1 MILRK
6 HIFILLLLLASCF
19 GANAQRFFNLA
30 SSQVEVDSVLP
41 EFTYAIPLY
50 DNYDD
55 SLYTVSILYPE
66 FIDMTRTDIANYE
79 RLSNE
84 PLPEMPVVKQQIAVS
99 RKKAMLETYFCPLV
113 KRDGKYQILVSFM
126 LKVEAKAKA
135 KASATKGNET
145 LAKGYGAMANI
156 NDALTTDNNAL
167 AKNSSAAERYAA
179 NSILATG
186 KWAKIRVP
194 SSGVYQIT
202 ESLIRKAGFSSLS
215 KIKVYGYG
223 GNLQAERL
231 DGNTLKELDDL
242 KEVATYDRGKSRL
255 FYARGPVSWSS
266 PTATRRTRN
275 PYSDY
280 GYYFI
285 TETTNSEEEPL
296 KADSAAFISAF
307 YPSNNDYHSIYE
319 VDGYAWYHGGRNLY
333 DSKAIRN
340 GSSQKVVLS
349 KPANATSAQL
359 SVNVSAG
366 SSSSVEVL
374 HNGASLGTITISVPA
389 KYYAGNEAMKTY
401 TISSQ
406 QAKDTIT
413 IRNNGSPPVRIDFV
427 SAAWDK
433 PSPAPSLDGSFPDAE
448 YVYNITNQNH
458 HADSAADM
466 VIIIPTSQKLLKQA
480 NRLADFHRQHDG
492 MRVNVVP
499 ADELFNEFSSGTPDA
514 NAYRRYMKMLYDRAE
529 TEADMPSH
537 LLLFGDC
544 VWDNRMLTQDCHNMS
559 PDDYLLVF
567 ESENSFSETT
577 CYADD
582 GFYCLLDDGEGA
594 NLLTSDRPD
603 IAVGRFP
610 VTTEAEAKIMV
621 DKTIGYVE
629 NKNAGSWQNT
639 IVFMGDDGDANIHMH
654 DVNEV
659 ADATISAH
667 PEYLVRK
674 IMWDAYPQETSAS
687 GHGYPAVTN
696 LIKRLQ
702 SSGALIFD
710 YGGHG
715 RPDQVSYENVLRLTD
730 FKAFSN
736 KNLPLWVTATCDIM
750 PYDGVEPTIGEAAVL
765 NENGGA
771 MAFFGTA
778 RTVFVA
784 QNKAINR
791 AFMKYVLTYDS
802 NGKPITIGEAQRLT
816 KSYLITSSEDRSAN
830 KLQYQLLGDPAVALH
845 LPTQKVVVDSI
856 NGISVN
862 DTQKKA
868 TLQAGSIA
876 TISGHI
882 EGNNDFT
889 GLVSATVR
897 DSRELITCNMNAS
910 AAADSAFTFYD
921 YTKYLFNGSDS
932 IKNGKFHLSF
942 AVPMDINYSDK
953 AGIMN
958 FHAVSDD
965 KQMLAHG
972 YCTNFIVGGTATVDN
987 DSIGPSIFC
996 YLNSPS
1002 FVNGGNVNSTPYFVA
1017 QITDANGINSTGNGI
1032 GHDLQLIIDGD
1043 MAKTYTLND
1052 NFVYDFGTYTSGTT
1066 YYQIPELSA
1075 GKHTLKFR
1083 AWDILNNSS
1092 TVSLDFNVVRGLTP
1106 KLFNVGVTKNPAST
1120 STTFII
1126 NHDRVGTTMDVDID
1140 VFDASGR
1147 LLWTRH
1153 ESGVSTNGAYTSTW
1167 NLCTDSGQQLQTG
1180 VYLYRVRVACEGS
1193 SQASKANKL
1202 VVISNK

>member
-66 FIDMTRTDIANYE
+66 FIEMTRTDIANYE

-135 KASATKGNET
+135 SATKGNET

-156 NDALTTDNNAL
+156 NDALTTGNNAL

-242 KEVATYDRGKSRL
+242 KEVATYDRGNSRL

-406 QAKDTIT
+406 QDKDTIT

-433 PSPAPSLDGSFPDAE
+433 PSSAPSLDGSFPDAE

-639 IVFMGDDGDANIHMH
+639 IVFMGDDGDANVHMH

-715 RPDQVSYENVLRLTD
+715 RPDQVSHENVLRLTD

-778 RTVFVA
+778 RTVFVPE
-784 QNKAINR
+784 NKAINR

-802 NGKPITIGEAQRLT
+802 NGKPVTIGEAQRLT

-910 AAADSAFTFYD
+910 ADADSAFTFYD

-958 FHAVSDD
+958 FHAVSSDR
-965 KQMLAHG
+965 QMLAHG

-1153 ESGVSTNGAYTSTW
+1153 ESGVSTDGAYTSTW

>member
-66 FIDMTRTDIANYE
+66 FIDMTRNDIANYE

-135 KASATKGNET
+135 SATKGNET
-145 LAKGYGAMANI
+145 FAKGNGAMANI
-156 NDALTTDNNAL
+156 NDAFGNNAL

-194 SSGVYQIT
+194 SSGIYQIT

-215 KIKVYGYG
+215 KIKIYGYG

-333 DSKAIRN
+333 DSKVISS

-349 KPANATSAQL
+349 KPADATSAQL

-413 IRNNGSPPVRIDFV
+413 IRNNGGLPVRLDFV

-433 PSPAPSLDGSFPDAE
+433 PSPAPSLEGSFPDAE

-544 VWDNRMLTQDCHNMS
+544 VWDNRMLTQDCRNMS

-594 NLLTSDRPD
+594 NLLSSDRPD

-639 IVFMGDDGDANIHMH
+639 IVFMGDDGDDNVHMH

-715 RPDQVSYENVLRLTD
+715 RPDQVSHENVLRLTD

-750 PYDGVEPTIGEAAVL
+750 PYDGVEPTIGETAVL

-778 RTVFVA
+778 RTVFVP
-784 QNKAINR
+784 QNNAINR

-876 TISGHI
+876 TICGHI

-889 GLVSATVR
+889 GLVSATIR

-910 AAADSAFTFYD
+910 AAADSAFAFYD

-932 IKNGKFHLSF
+932 IKNGKFNISF

-958 FHAVSDD
+958 FHAVSSD

-987 DSIGPSIFC
+987 DSIGPSIYC

-1066 YYQIPELSA
+1066 YYQLPELSA

-1153 ESGVSTNGAYTSTW
+1153 ESGVSTGGAYTSTW

>member
-135 KASATKGNET
+135 STTKGNET
-145 LAKGYGAMANI
+145 FAKGNGAMANI
-156 NDALTTDNNAL
+156 NDAFGNNAL

-266 PTATRRTRN
+266 PTANRRTRN

-366 SSSSVEVL
+366 SSSSVEIL

-406 QAKDTIT
+406 QDKDTIT
-413 IRNNGSPPVRIDFV
+413 IKNNGSPPVRLDFV

-639 IVFMGDDGDANIHMH
+639 IVFMGDDGDANVHMH

-715 RPDQVSYENVLRLTD
+715 RPDQVSHENVLRLTD

-778 RTVFVA
+778 RTVFVPE
-784 QNKAINR
+784 NKAINR

-802 NGKPITIGEAQRLT
+802 NGKPVTIGEAQRLT

-876 TISGHI
+876 TVSGHI

-910 AAADSAFTFYD
+910 ADADSAFTFYD

-958 FHAVSDD
+958 FHAVSSD

-972 YCTNFIVGGTATVDN
+972 YCTNFIVGGTAAVDN

-1153 ESGVSTNGAYTSTW
+1153 ESGVSTDGAYTSTW

>member
-19 GANAQRFFNLA
+19 GANAQRFLNLA

-66 FIDMTRTDIANYE
+66 FIDMTRNDIANYE

-135 KASATKGNET
+135 STTKGNET
-145 LAKGYGAMANI
+145 FAKGNGAMANI
-156 NDALTTDNNAL
+156 NDAFGNNAL

-194 SSGVYQIT
+194 SSGIYQIT

-242 KEVATYDRGKSRL
+242 KEVTTYDRGKSRL

-333 DSKAIRN
+333 DSKVISS

-349 KPANATSAQL
+349 KPADATSAQL

-413 IRNNGSPPVRIDFV
+413 IRNNGGLPVRLDFV

-433 PSPAPSLDGSFPDAE
+433 PSPAPSLEGSFPDAE

-544 VWDNRMLTQDCHNMS
+544 VWDNRMLTQDCRNMS

-594 NLLTSDRPD
+594 NLLSSDRPD

-639 IVFMGDDGDANIHMH
+639 IVFMGDDGDDNVHMH

-715 RPDQVSYENVLRLTD
+715 RPDQVSHENVLRLTD

-750 PYDGVEPTIGEAAVL
+750 PYDGVEPTIGETAVL

-778 RTVFVA
+778 RTVFVP

-862 DTQKKA
+862 DTQNKA

-876 TISGHI
+876 TICGHI

-889 GLVSATVR
+889 GLVSATIR

-910 AAADSAFTFYD
+910 AAADSAFAFYD

-932 IKNGKFHLSF
+932 IKNGKFNISF

-958 FHAVSDD
+958 FHAVSSD

-987 DSIGPSIFC
+987 DSIGPSIYC

-1066 YYQIPELSA
+1066 YYQLPELSA
-1075 GKHTLKFR
+1075 GKHKLKFR

-1153 ESGVSTNGAYTSTW
+1153 ESGVSTGGAYTSTW

>member
-66 FIDMTRTDIANYE
+66 FIDMTRNDIANYE

-135 KASATKGNET
+135 SATKGNET
-145 LAKGYGAMANI
+145 FAKGNGAMANI
-156 NDALTTDNNAL
+156 NDAFGNNAL

-215 KIKVYGYG
+215 KIKIYGYG

-333 DSKAIRN
+333 DSKVISS

-349 KPANATSAQL
+349 KPADATSAQL

-413 IRNNGSPPVRIDFV
+413 IRNNGGLPVRLDFV

-433 PSPAPSLDGSFPDAE
+433 PSPAPSLEGSFPDAE

-537 LLLFGDC
+537 LVLFGDC
-544 VWDNRMLTQDCHNMS
+544 VWDNRMLTQDCRNMS

-594 NLLTSDRPD
+594 NLLSSDRPD

-639 IVFMGDDGDANIHMH
+639 IVFMGDDGDDNVHMH

-715 RPDQVSYENVLRLTD
+715 RPDQVSHENVLRLTD

-750 PYDGVEPTIGEAAVL
+750 PYDGVEPTIGETAVL

-778 RTVFVA
+778 RTVFVP

-862 DTQKKA
+862 DTQNKA

-876 TISGHI
+876 TICGHI

-889 GLVSATVR
+889 GLVSATIR

-910 AAADSAFTFYD
+910 AAADSAFAFYD

-932 IKNGKFHLSF
+932 IKNGKFNISF
-942 AVPMDINYSDK
+942 AVPLDINYSDK

-958 FHAVSDD
+958 FHAVSSD

-972 YCTNFIVGGTATVDN
+972 YCTNFIVGGTAAVDN
-987 DSIGPSIFC
+987 DSIGPSIYC

-1066 YYQIPELSA
+1066 YYQLPELSV

-1147 LLWTRH
+1147 LLWTHH
-1153 ESGVSTNGAYTSTW
+1153 ESGVSTGGAYTSTW

>member
-135 KASATKGNET
+135 SATKGNET

-156 NDALTTDNNAL
+156 NDALTTGNNAL

-296 KADSAAFISAF
+296 KADSATFVSAF

-349 KPANATSAQL
+349 KPADATSAQL

-406 QAKDTIT
+406 QDKDTIT
-413 IRNNGSPPVRIDFV
+413 IKNNGSPPVRLDFV

-544 VWDNRMLTQDCHNMS
+544 VWDNRMLTQDCRNMS

-639 IVFMGDDGDANIHMH
+639 IVFMGDDGDANVHMH

-802 NGKPITIGEAQRLT
+802 NGKPVTIGEAQRLT

-889 GLVSATVR
+889 GLVSATIR

-958 FHAVSDD
+958 FHAVSSD

-972 YCTNFIVGGTATVDN
+972 YCTNFIVGGTAAVDN

-1153 ESGVSTNGAYTSTW
+1153 ESGVSTEGAYTSTW

>member
-135 KASATKGNET
+135 SATKGNET
-145 LAKGYGAMANI
+145 LAKVYGAMANI
-156 NDALTTDNNAL
+156 NDALTTDNNSL
-167 AKNSSAAERYAA
+167 AKNSSASERYAA

-296 KADSAAFISAF
+296 KADSAAFISTF

-333 DSKAIRN
+333 DSKAISS

-349 KPANATSAQL
+349 KPDNATSAQL

-374 HNGASLGTITISVPA
+374 HNGVSLGTITISVPA
-389 KYYAGNEAMKTY
+389 KYYSGNEAMKTY

-413 IRNNGSPPVRIDFV
+413 IRNNGSSPVRLDFV
-427 SAAWDK
+427 SAVWDK

-715 RPDQVSYENVLRLTD
+715 RPDQVSHENVLRLTD

-778 RTVFVA
+778 RTVFVPE
-784 QNKAINR
+784 NKAINR

-932 IKNGKFHLSF
+932 IKNGKFNLSF

-958 FHAVSDD
+958 FHAVSSD

-1167 NLCTDSGQQLQTG
+1167 DLCTDNGQQLQTG

>member
-135 KASATKGNET
+135 SATKGNET
-145 LAKGYGAMANI
+145 FAKGYGAMANI
-156 NDALTTDNNAL
+156 NDALTTGNNAL

-285 TETTNSEEEPL
+285 TETTNSEDEPL
-296 KADSAAFISAF
+296 KADSAAFVSAF

-349 KPANATSAQL
+349 KPADATSAQL

-366 SSSSVEVL
+366 SWSSVEVL

-389 KYYAGNEAMKTY
+389 KYYSGNEAMKTY

-413 IRNNGSPPVRIDFV
+413 IKNNGSPPVRLDFV

-433 PSPAPSLDGSFPDAE
+433 PSPAPSLEGSFPDAE

-715 RPDQVSYENVLRLTD
+715 RPDQVSHENVLRLTD

-778 RTVFVA
+778 RTVFVPE
-784 QNKAINR
+784 NKAINR

-816 KSYLITSSEDRSAN
+816 KSYLITSSEDRSTN

-856 NGISVN
+856 NGISAN

-910 AAADSAFTFYD
+910 ADADSAFTFYD

-958 FHAVSDD
+958 FHAVSSD

-1126 NHDRVGTTMDVDID
+1126 NHDRVGTTMDIDID

-1153 ESGVSTNGAYTSTW
+1153 ESGVSTDGAYTSTW

>member
-66 FIDMTRTDIANYE
+66 FIDMTRNDIANYE

-135 KASATKGNET
+135 SATKGNET
-145 LAKGYGAMANI
+145 FAKGNGAMANI
-156 NDALTTDNNAL
+156 NDAFGNNAL

-242 KEVATYDRGKSRL
+242 KEVTTYDRGKSRL

-333 DSKAIRN
+333 DSKVISS

-349 KPANATSAQL
+349 KPADATSAQL

-413 IRNNGSPPVRIDFV
+413 IRNNGGLPVRLDFV

-433 PSPAPSLDGSFPDAE
+433 PSPAPSLEGSFPDAE

-537 LLLFGDC
+537 LVLFGDC
-544 VWDNRMLTQDCHNMS
+544 VWDNRMLTQDCRNMS

-594 NLLTSDRPD
+594 NLLSSDRPD

-639 IVFMGDDGDANIHMH
+639 IVFMGDDGDDNVHMH

-715 RPDQVSYENVLRLTD
+715 RPDQVSHENVLRLTD

-750 PYDGVEPTIGEAAVL
+750 PYDGVEPTIGETAVL

-778 RTVFVA
+778 RTVFVP

-862 DTQKKA
+862 DTQNKA

-876 TISGHI
+876 TICGHI

-889 GLVSATVR
+889 GLVSATIR

-910 AAADSAFTFYD
+910 AAADSAFAFYD

-932 IKNGKFHLSF
+932 IKNGKFNISF
-942 AVPMDINYSDK
+942 AVPLDINYSDK

-958 FHAVSDD
+958 FHAVSSD

-972 YCTNFIVGGTATVDN
+972 YCTNFIVGGTAAVDN
-987 DSIGPSIFC
+987 DSIGPSIYC

-1066 YYQIPELSA
+1066 YYQLPELSA

-1153 ESGVSTNGAYTSTW
+1153 ESGVSTGGAYTSTW

>member
-50 DNYDD
+50 NNYDD

-135 KASATKGNET
+135 STTKGNET

-156 NDALTTDNNAL
+156 NDALTTGNNAL

-366 SSSSVEVL
+366 SWSSVEVL

-401 TISSQ
+401 TITSQ

-413 IRNNGSPPVRIDFV
+413 IKNNGSPPVRIDFV

-594 NLLTSDRPD
+594 NLLSSDRPD

-639 IVFMGDDGDANIHMH
+639 IVFMGDDGDDNVHMH

-715 RPDQVSYENVLRLTD
+715 RPDQVSHENVLRLTD

-750 PYDGVEPTIGEAAVL
+750 PYDGVEPTIGETAVL

-778 RTVFVA
+778 RTVFVPY
-784 QNKAINR
+784 NKAINR

>member
-135 KASATKGNET
+135 SATKGNET

-156 NDALTTDNNAL
+156 NDALTTDNNSL

-333 DSKAIRN
+333 DSKAISN

-401 TISSQ
+401 TITSQ

-413 IRNNGSPPVRIDFV
+413 IKNNGSPPVRIDFV

-529 TEADMPSH
+529 TEADMPRH

>member
-55 SLYTVSILYPE
+55 SLYNVSILYPE
-66 FIDMTRTDIANYE
+66 FIDMTRNDIANYE

-135 KASATKGNET
+135 SATKGNET

-156 NDALTTDNNAL
+156 NDALATGNNAL

-266 PTATRRTRN
+266 STATRRTRN

-285 TETTNSEEEPL
+285 TETTNSEEGPL

-333 DSKAIRN
+333 DSKAISS

-349 KPANATSAQL
+349 KPADATSAQL

-389 KYYAGNEAMKTY
+389 KYYSGNEAMKTY

-413 IRNNGSPPVRIDFV
+413 IRNNGSSPVRLDFV

-433 PSPAPSLDGSFPDAE
+433 PSPAPSLEGSFPDAE

-544 VWDNRMLTQDCHNMS
+544 VWDNRMLTQDCRNMS

-715 RPDQVSYENVLRLTD
+715 RPDQVSHENVLRLTD

-750 PYDGVEPTIGEAAVL
+750 PYDGVEPTIGETAVL

-778 RTVFVA
+778 RTVFVPE
-784 QNKAINR
+784 NKAINR

-932 IKNGKFHLSF
+932 IKNGKFNLSF

-958 FHAVSDD
+958 FHAVSSD

-1153 ESGVSTNGAYTSTW
+1153 ESGVSTDGAYTSTW

>member
-135 KASATKGNET
+135 SATKGNET
-145 LAKGYGAMANI
+145 LAKVYGAMANI
-156 NDALTTDNNAL
+156 NDALTTDNNSL
-167 AKNSSAAERYAA
+167 AKNSSASERYAA

-333 DSKAIRN
+333 DSKAISS

-349 KPANATSAQL
+349 KPADATSAQL

-413 IRNNGSPPVRIDFV
+413 IKNNGSSPVRIDFV

-433 PSPAPSLDGSFPDAE
+433 PSSAPSLDGSFPDAE

-480 NRLADFHRQHDG
+480 NRLAYFHRQHDG

-567 ESENSFSETT
+567 ESENSYSETT

-710 YGGHG
+710 YGGHS
-715 RPDQVSYENVLRLTD
+715 RPDQVSHENVLRLTD

-778 RTVFVA
+778 RTVFVPE
-784 QNKAINR
+784 NKAINR

-932 IKNGKFHLSF
+932 IKNGKFNLSF

-953 AGIMN
+953 TGIMN
-958 FHAVSDD
+958 FHAVSSD

-1126 NHDRVGTTMDVDID
+1126 NHDRMGTTMDVDID

-1153 ESGVSTNGAYTSTW
+1153 ESGVSTDGAYTSTW

>member
-84 PLPEMPVVKQQIAVS
+84 PLPEMPVVKQQITVS

-135 KASATKGNET
+135 STTKGNET

-156 NDALTTDNNAL
+156 NDALTTGNNAL

-296 KADSAAFISAF
+296 KADSATFVSAF

-333 DSKAIRN
+333 DSKAISN

-366 SSSSVEVL
+366 SWSSVEVL

-389 KYYAGNEAMKTY
+389 KYYSGNEAMKTY

-406 QAKDTIT
+406 QDKDTIT
-413 IRNNGSPPVRIDFV
+413 IKNNGSPPVRLDFV

-639 IVFMGDDGDANIHMH
+639 IVFMGDDGDANVHMH

-687 GHGYPAVTN
+687 GHGYPVVTN

-715 RPDQVSYENVLRLTD
+715 RPDQVSHENVLRLTD

-778 RTVFVA
+778 RTVFVPE
-784 QNKAINR
+784 NKAINR

-910 AAADSAFTFYD
+910 ADADSAFTFYD

-958 FHAVSDD
+958 FHAVSSD

-972 YCTNFIVGGTATVDN
+972 YCTNFIVGGTAAVDN

-1153 ESGVSTNGAYTSTW
+1153 ESGVSTDGAYTSTW

>member
-66 FIDMTRTDIANYE
+66 FIDMTRNDIANYE

-135 KASATKGNET
+135 SATKGNET
-145 LAKGYGAMANI
+145 FAKGNGAMANI
-156 NDALTTDNNAL
+156 NDAFGNNAL

-194 SSGVYQIT
+194 SSGIYQIT

-215 KIKVYGYG
+215 KIKIYGYG

-333 DSKAIRN
+333 DSKVISS

-349 KPANATSAQL
+349 KPADATSAQL

-413 IRNNGSPPVRIDFV
+413 IRNNGGLPVRLDFV

-433 PSPAPSLDGSFPDAE
+433 PSPAPSLEGSFPDAE

-537 LLLFGDC
+537 LVLFGDC
-544 VWDNRMLTQDCHNMS
+544 VWDNRMLTQDCRNMS

-594 NLLTSDRPD
+594 NLLSSDRPD

-639 IVFMGDDGDANIHMH
+639 IVFMGDDGDDNVHMH

-715 RPDQVSYENVLRLTD
+715 RPDQVSHENVLRLTD

-750 PYDGVEPTIGEAAVL
+750 PYDGVEPTIGETAVL

-778 RTVFVA
+778 RTVFVP

-862 DTQKKA
+862 DTQNKA

-876 TISGHI
+876 TICGHI

-889 GLVSATVR
+889 GLVSATIR

-910 AAADSAFTFYD
+910 AAADSAFAFYD

-932 IKNGKFHLSF
+932 IKNGKFNISF
-942 AVPMDINYSDK
+942 AVPLDINYSDK

-958 FHAVSDD
+958 FHAVSSD

-987 DSIGPSIFC
+987 DSIGPSIYC

-1066 YYQIPELSA
+1066 YYQLPELSV

-1147 LLWTRH
+1147 LLWTHH
-1153 ESGVSTNGAYTSTW
+1153 ESGVSTGGAYTSTW

>member
-99 RKKAMLETYFCPLV
+99 RKKAMFETYFCPLV

-135 KASATKGNET
+135 STTKGNET
-145 LAKGYGAMANI
+145 LAKGNGAMANI
-156 NDALTTDNNAL
+156 NDALTTGNNAL

-223 GNLQAERL
+223 GNLQTERL

-296 KADSAAFISAF
+296 KADSAAFVSAF
-307 YPSNNDYHSIYE
+307 YPSNDDYHSIYE

-349 KPANATSAQL
+349 KPANATSAQI

-366 SSSSVEVL
+366 SWSSVEVL

-413 IRNNGSPPVRIDFV
+413 IKNNGSPPVRIDFV

-544 VWDNRMLTQDCHNMS
+544 VWDNRMLTQDCRNMS

-594 NLLTSDRPD
+594 NLLSSDRPD

-639 IVFMGDDGDANIHMH
+639 IVFMGDDGDDNVHMH

-715 RPDQVSYENVLRLTD
+715 RPDQVSHENVLRLTD

-778 RTVFVA
+778 RTVFVPE
-784 QNKAINR
+784 NKAINR

-958 FHAVSDD
+958 FHAVSSD

-1167 NLCTDSGQQLQTG
+1167 NLCTDNGQQLQTG

>member
-66 FIDMTRTDIANYE
+66 LIDMTRTDIANYE

-135 KASATKGNET
+135 SATKGNET

-156 NDALTTDNNAL
+156 NDAFGNNAL

-215 KIKVYGYG
+215 KIKIYGYG

-231 DGNTLKELDDL
+231 DGKTLKELDDL

-285 TETTNSEEEPL
+285 TETTNSEDEPL
-296 KADSAAFISAF
+296 KADSAAFVSAF

-349 KPANATSAQL
+349 KPADATSAQL

-433 PSPAPSLDGSFPDAE
+433 PSSAPSLDGSFPDAE

-544 VWDNRMLTQDCHNMS
+544 VWDNRMLTQDCRNMS

-715 RPDQVSYENVLRLTD
+715 RPDQMSHENVLRLTD

-778 RTVFVA
+778 RTVFVPY
-784 QNKAINR
+784 NKAINR

-816 KSYLITSSEDRSAN
+816 KTYLITSSEDRSAN

-932 IKNGKFHLSF
+932 IKNGKFNLSF

-958 FHAVSDD
+958 FHAVSSD

-972 YCTNFIVGGTATVDN
+972 YCTNFIVGETAAVDN

-1153 ESGVSTNGAYTSTW
+1153 ESGISTDGAYTSTW

>member
-135 KASATKGNET
+135 SATKGNET

-156 NDALTTDNNAL
+156 NDAFGNNAL
-167 AKNSSAAERYAA
+167 AKNSSASERYAA

-333 DSKAIRN
+333 DSKAISSGN
-340 GSSQKVVLS
+340 SQKVVLS

-413 IRNNGSPPVRIDFV
+413 IKNNGSSPVRIDFV

-544 VWDNRMLTQDCHNMS
+544 VWDNRMLTQDCRNMS

-736 KNLPLWVTATCDIM
+736 KNLPLWVTAACDIM
-750 PYDGVEPTIGEAAVL
+750 PYDGVEPTIGEATVL

-778 RTVFVA
+778 RTVFVP
-784 QNKAINR
+784 QNKAINC

-802 NGKPITIGEAQRLT
+802 NGKPVTIGEAQRLT

-932 IKNGKFHLSF
+932 IKNGKFNLSF

-958 FHAVSDD
+958 FHAVSSD

-1153 ESGVSTNGAYTSTW
+1153 ESGVSTDGAYTSTW
-1167 NLCTDSGQQLQTG
+1167 NLCTDNGQQLQTG

>member
-50 DNYDD
+50 NNYDD

-66 FIDMTRTDIANYE
+66 FIDMTRNDIANYE

-99 RKKAMLETYFCPLV
+99 RKKAMLETYFSPLV

-135 KASATKGNET
+135 STTKGNET
-145 LAKGYGAMANI
+145 FAKGNGAMANI
-156 NDALTTDNNAL
+156 NDAFGNNAL

-202 ESLIRKAGFSSLS
+202 ESLIKKAGFSSLS

-333 DSKAIRN
+333 DSKAISS

-374 HNGASLGTITISVPA
+374 HNGVSLGTITISVPA
-389 KYYAGNEAMKTY
+389 KYYSGNEAMKTY

-413 IRNNGSPPVRIDFV
+413 IRNNGSSPVRLDFV

-544 VWDNRMLTQDCHNMS
+544 VWDNRMLTQDCRNMS

-621 DKTIGYVE
+621 DKTIGYIE

-715 RPDQVSYENVLRLTD
+715 RPDQVSHENVLRLTD

-750 PYDGVEPTIGEAAVL
+750 PYDGVEPTIGEAAML

-778 RTVFVA
+778 RTVFVPE
-784 QNKAINR
+784 NKAINR

-932 IKNGKFHLSF
+932 IKNGKFNLSF

-958 FHAVSDD
+958 FHAVSSD

>member
-135 KASATKGNET
+135 STTKDNKT
-145 LAKGYGAMANI
+145 FAKGYGAMANI
-156 NDALTTDNNAL
+156 NDALATGNNAL

-285 TETTNSEEEPL
+285 TETTNSEDEPL

-389 KYYAGNEAMKTY
+389 KYYSGNEAMKTY

-413 IRNNGSPPVRIDFV
+413 IRNNGSPPVHLDFV

-778 RTVFVA
+778 RTVFVP

-802 NGKPITIGEAQRLT
+802 NGKPVTIGEAQRLT

-958 FHAVSDD
+958 FHAVSSD

-1153 ESGVSTNGAYTSTW
+1153 ESGVSTDGAYTSTW

>member
-6 HIFILLLLLASCF
+6 QIFILLLLLASCF
-19 GANAQRFFNLA
+19 GANAQRFFNLV

-55 SLYTVSILYPE
+55 SLYNVSILYPE
-66 FIDMTRTDIANYE
+66 FIDMTRNDIANYE

-135 KASATKGNET
+135 SATKGNET
-145 LAKGYGAMANI
+145 FAKGYGAMANI
-156 NDALTTDNNAL
+156 NDAFGNNAL

-194 SSGVYQIT
+194 SSGIYQIT

-333 DSKAIRN
+333 DSKAISS

-413 IRNNGSPPVRIDFV
+413 IRNNGSSPVRLDFV

-544 VWDNRMLTQDCHNMS
+544 VWDNRMLTQDCRNMS

-594 NLLTSDRPD
+594 NLLSSDRPD

-639 IVFMGDDGDANIHMH
+639 IVFMGDDGDDNVHMH

-715 RPDQVSYENVLRLTD
+715 RPDQVSHENVLRLTD

-750 PYDGVEPTIGEAAVL
+750 PYDGVEPTIGETAVL

-778 RTVFVA
+778 RTVFVP

-862 DTQKKA
+862 DTQNKA

-876 TISGHI
+876 TICGHI

-889 GLVSATVR
+889 GLISATIR

-932 IKNGKFHLSF
+932 IKNGKFQLSF

-958 FHAVSDD
+958 FHAVSSD
-965 KQMLAHG
+965 KLMLAHG

-987 DSIGPSIFC
+987 DSIGPSIYC

-1066 YYQIPELSA
+1066 YYQLPELSA

-1153 ESGVSTNGAYTSTW
+1153 ESGVSTSGAYTSAW

>member
-66 FIDMTRTDIANYE
+66 FIDMTRNDIANYE

-135 KASATKGNET
+135 SATKGNET
-145 LAKGYGAMANI
+145 FAKGNGAMANI
-156 NDALTTDNNAL
+156 NDAFGNNAL

-242 KEVATYDRGKSRL
+242 KEVTTYDRGKSRL

-333 DSKAIRN
+333 DSKVISS

-349 KPANATSAQL
+349 KPADATSAQL

-413 IRNNGSPPVRIDFV
+413 IRNNGGLPVRLDFV

-433 PSPAPSLDGSFPDAE
+433 PSPAPSLEGSFPDAE

-544 VWDNRMLTQDCHNMS
+544 VWDNRMLTQDCRNMS

-594 NLLTSDRPD
+594 NLLSSDRPD

-639 IVFMGDDGDANIHMH
+639 IVFMGDDGDDNVHMH

-715 RPDQVSYENVLRLTD
+715 RPDQVSHENVLRLTD

-750 PYDGVEPTIGEAAVL
+750 PYDGVEPTIGETAVL

-778 RTVFVA
+778 RTVFVP

-862 DTQKKA
+862 DTQNKA

-876 TISGHI
+876 TICGHI

-889 GLVSATVR
+889 GLVSATIR

-910 AAADSAFTFYD
+910 AAADSAFAFYD

-932 IKNGKFHLSF
+932 IKNGKFNISF
-942 AVPMDINYSDK
+942 AVPLDINYSDK

-958 FHAVSDD
+958 FHAVSSD

-972 YCTNFIVGGTATVDN
+972 YCTNFIVGGTAAVDN
-987 DSIGPSIFC
+987 DSIGPSIYC

-1066 YYQIPELSA
+1066 YYQLPELSA

-1147 LLWTRH
+1147 LLWTHH
-1153 ESGVSTNGAYTSTW
+1153 ESGVSTGGAYTSTW

>member
-135 KASATKGNET
+135 SATKGNET
-145 LAKGYGAMANI
+145 LAKGDGAMANI
-156 NDALTTDNNAL
+156 NDAFGNNAL

-285 TETTNSEEEPL
+285 TETTDSEEEPL

-366 SSSSVEVL
+366 SWSSVEVL

-401 TISSQ
+401 TITSQ

-413 IRNNGSPPVRIDFV
+413 IRNNSSPPVRLDFV

-559 PDDYLLVF
+559 PDDYLLIF

-639 IVFMGDDGDANIHMH
+639 IVFMGDDGDANVHMH

-715 RPDQVSYENVLRLTD
+715 RPDQVSHENVLRLTD

-778 RTVFVA
+778 RTVFVPE
-784 QNKAINR
+784 NKAINR

-910 AAADSAFTFYD
+910 ADADSAFTFYD

-958 FHAVSDD
+958 FHAVSSD

>member
-135 KASATKGNET
+135 SETKGNET
-145 LAKGYGAMANI
+145 FAKGYGAMANI
-156 NDALTTDNNAL
+156 NDAFGNNAL
-167 AKNSSAAERYAA
+167 AKNSSDAERYAA

-285 TETTNSEEEPL
+285 TETTNSEDEPL
-296 KADSAAFISAF
+296 KADSAAFVSAF

-366 SSSSVEVL
+366 SSSSVEIL

-406 QAKDTIT
+406 QDKDTIT
-413 IRNNGSPPVRIDFV
+413 IKNNGSPPVRLDFV

-621 DKTIGYVE
+621 DKTVGYVE

-715 RPDQVSYENVLRLTD
+715 RPDQVSHENVLRLTD

-778 RTVFVA
+778 RTVFVPE
-784 QNKAINR
+784 NKAINR

-958 FHAVSDD
+958 FHAVSSD

-1167 NLCTDSGQQLQTG
+1167 NLCTDNGQQLQTG
-1180 VYLYRVRVACEGS
+1180 VYLYRVRVECEGS

>member
-55 SLYTVSILYPE
+55 SLYTVNILYPE

-135 KASATKGNET
+135 STTEGNET

-156 NDALTTDNNAL
+156 NDALTTGNNAL

-333 DSKAIRN
+333 DSKAISS

-389 KYYAGNEAMKTY
+389 KYYSANEAMKTY

-413 IRNNGSPPVRIDFV
+413 IRNNGSSPVRLDFV

-544 VWDNRMLTQDCHNMS
+544 VWDNRMLTQDCRNMS

-582 GFYCLLDDGEGA
+582 GFYCLLDEGEGA

-629 NKNAGSWQNT
+629 NKNVGSWQNT

-715 RPDQVSYENVLRLTD
+715 RPDQVSHENVLRLTD

-778 RTVFVA
+778 RMVFVPE
-784 QNKAINR
+784 NKAINR

-932 IKNGKFHLSF
+932 IKNGKFNLSF

-958 FHAVSDD
+958 FHAVSSD

-972 YCTNFIVGGTATVDN
+972 YCTNFIVGGTAAVDN

-1126 NHDRVGTTMDVDID
+1126 THDRMGTTMDVDID

-1147 LLWTRH
+1147 LLWTHH
-1153 ESGVSTNGAYTSTW
+1153 ESGVSTDGAYTSTW

>member
-55 SLYTVSILYPE
+55 SLYNVSILYPE
-66 FIDMTRTDIANYE
+66 FIDMTRNDIANYE

-135 KASATKGNET
+135 SATKGNET

-156 NDALTTDNNAL
+156 NDALATGNNAL

-285 TETTNSEEEPL
+285 TETTNSEEGPL

-333 DSKAIRN
+333 DSKAISS

-349 KPANATSAQL
+349 KPADATSAQL

-389 KYYAGNEAMKTY
+389 KYYSGNEAMKTY

-413 IRNNGSPPVRIDFV
+413 IRNNGSSPVRLDFV

-433 PSPAPSLDGSFPDAE
+433 PSPAPSLEGSFPDAE

-544 VWDNRMLTQDCHNMS
+544 VWDNRMLTQDCRNMS

-715 RPDQVSYENVLRLTD
+715 RPDQVSHENVLRLTD

-784 QNKAINR
+784 ENKAINR

-932 IKNGKFHLSF
+932 IKNGKFNLSF

-958 FHAVSDD
+958 FHAVSSD

-1153 ESGVSTNGAYTSTW
+1153 ESGVSTDGAYTSTW

>member
-1 MILRK
+1 
-6 HIFILLLLLASCF
+6 
-19 GANAQRFFNLA
+19 
-30 SSQVEVDSVLP
+30 
-41 EFTYAIPLY
+41 
-50 DNYDD
+50 
-55 SLYTVSILYPE
+55 
-66 FIDMTRTDIANYE
+66 
-79 RLSNE
+79 
-84 PLPEMPVVKQQIAVS
+84 
-99 RKKAMLETYFCPLV
+99 
-113 KRDGKYQILVSFM
+113 
-126 LKVEAKAKA
+126 
-135 KASATKGNET
+135 
-145 LAKGYGAMANI
+145 
-156 NDALTTDNNAL
+156 
-167 AKNSSAAERYAA
+167 
-179 NSILATG
+179 
-186 KWAKIRVP
+186 
-194 SSGVYQIT
+194 
-202 ESLIRKAGFSSLS
+202 
-215 KIKVYGYG
+215 
-223 GNLQAERL
+223 
-231 DGNTLKELDDL
+231 
-242 KEVATYDRGKSRL
+242 
-255 FYARGPVSWSS
+255 
-266 PTATRRTRN
+266 
-275 PYSDY
+275 
-280 GYYFI
+280 
-285 TETTNSEEEPL
+285 
-296 KADSAAFISAF
+296 
-307 YPSNNDYHSIYE
+307 
-319 VDGYAWYHGGRNLY
+319 
-333 DSKAIRN
+333 
-340 GSSQKVVLS
+340 
-349 KPANATSAQL
+349 
-359 SVNVSAG
+359 
-366 SSSSVEVL
+366 
-374 HNGASLGTITISVPA
+374 
-389 KYYAGNEAMKTY
+389 
-401 TISSQ
+401 
-406 QAKDTIT
+406 
-413 IRNNGSPPVRIDFV
+413 
-427 SAAWDK
+427 
-433 PSPAPSLDGSFPDAE
+433 
-448 YVYNITNQNH
+448 
-458 HADSAADM
+458 M

-544 VWDNRMLTQDCHNMS
+544 VWDNRMLTQDCRNMS

-715 RPDQVSYENVLRLTD
+715 RPDQVSHENVLRLTD

-778 RTVFVA
+778 RTVFVPE
-784 QNKAINR
+784 NKAINR

-932 IKNGKFHLSF
+932 IRNGKFHLTF

-958 FHAVSDD
+958 FHAVSSD

-972 YCTNFIVGGTATVDN
+972 YCTNFIVGGTAAVDN

-1153 ESGVSTNGAYTSTW
+1153 ESGVSTDGAYTSTW
-1167 NLCTDSGQQLQTG
+1167 NLCTDNGQQLQTG

>member
-19 GANAQRFFNLA
+19 GANAQRFFNLT

-135 KASATKGNET
+135 SATKGNET
-145 LAKGYGAMANI
+145 LAKVYGAMANI
-156 NDALTTDNNAL
+156 NDALTTDNNSL
-167 AKNSSAAERYAA
+167 AKNSSASERYAA

-266 PTATRRTRN
+266 PNATRRTRN

-285 TETTNSEEEPL
+285 TETTNSEDEPL

-333 DSKAIRN
+333 DSKAISS

-389 KYYAGNEAMKTY
+389 KYYSGNEAMKTY

-413 IRNNGSPPVRIDFV
+413 IRNNGSSPVRLDFV

-433 PSPAPSLDGSFPDAE
+433 PSPAPSLEGSFPDAE

-544 VWDNRMLTQDCHNMS
+544 VWDNRMLTQDCRNMS

-715 RPDQVSYENVLRLTD
+715 RPDQVSHENVLRLTD

-778 RTVFVA
+778 RTVFVPE
-784 QNKAINR
+784 NKAINR

-882 EGNNDFT
+882 EGNNDFA

-932 IKNGKFHLSF
+932 IKNGKFNLSF

-958 FHAVSDD
+958 FHAVSSD

-1153 ESGVSTNGAYTSTW
+1153 ESGVSTDGAYTSTW

>member
-55 SLYTVSILYPE
+55 SIYTVSILYPE

-135 KASATKGNET
+135 STTKGNET

-156 NDALTTDNNAL
+156 NDAFGNNAL
-167 AKNSSAAERYAA
+167 AKNSSATERYAA

-285 TETTNSEEEPL
+285 TETTNSEDEPL

-333 DSKAIRN
+333 DSKAISS

-349 KPANATSAQL
+349 KPDNATSAQL

-366 SSSSVEVL
+366 SWSSVEVL

-413 IRNNGSPPVRIDFV
+413 IKNNGSPPVRLDFV

-544 VWDNRMLTQDCHNMS
+544 VWDNRMLTQDCRNMS

-603 IAVGRFP
+603 IAIGRFP

-629 NKNAGSWQNT
+629 NKNAASWQNT

-715 RPDQVSYENVLRLTD
+715 RPDQVSHENVLRLTD

-958 FHAVSDD
+958 FHAVSSD

-1147 LLWTRH
+1147 LLWTHH
-1153 ESGVSTNGAYTSTW
+1153 ESGVSTDGAYTSTW

>member
-66 FIDMTRTDIANYE
+66 FIDMTRNDIANYE

-135 KASATKGNET
+135 SATKGNET
-145 LAKGYGAMANI
+145 FAKGNGAMANI
-156 NDALTTDNNAL
+156 NDAFGNNAL

-194 SSGVYQIT
+194 SSGIYQIT

-215 KIKVYGYG
+215 KIKIYGYG

-333 DSKAIRN
+333 DSKVISS

-349 KPANATSAQL
+349 KPADATSAQL

-413 IRNNGSPPVRIDFV
+413 IRNNGGLPVRLDFV

-433 PSPAPSLDGSFPDAE
+433 PSPAPSLEGSFPDAE

-537 LLLFGDC
+537 LVLFGDC
-544 VWDNRMLTQDCHNMS
+544 VWDNRMLTQDCRNMS

-594 NLLTSDRPD
+594 NLLSSDRPD

-639 IVFMGDDGDANIHMH
+639 IVFMGDDGDDNVHMH

-715 RPDQVSYENVLRLTD
+715 RPDQVSHENVLRLTD

-750 PYDGVEPTIGEAAVL
+750 PYDGVEPTIGETAVL

-778 RTVFVA
+778 RTVFVP

-862 DTQKKA
+862 DTQNKA

-876 TISGHI
+876 TICGHI

-889 GLVSATVR
+889 GLVSATIR

-910 AAADSAFTFYD
+910 AAADSAFAFYD

-932 IKNGKFHLSF
+932 IKNGKFNISF
-942 AVPMDINYSDK
+942 AVPLDINYSDK

-958 FHAVSDD
+958 FHAVSSD

-972 YCTNFIVGGTATVDN
+972 YCTNFIVGGTAAVDN
-987 DSIGPSIFC
+987 DSIGPSIYC

-1066 YYQIPELSA
+1066 YYQLPELSV

-1147 LLWTRH
+1147 LLWTHH
-1153 ESGVSTNGAYTSTW
+1153 ESGVSTGGAYTSTW

>member
-66 FIDMTRTDIANYE
+66 FIDMTRNDIANYE

-135 KASATKGNET
+135 SATKGNET
-145 LAKGYGAMANI
+145 FAKGNGAMANI
-156 NDALTTDNNAL
+156 NDAFGNNAL

-215 KIKVYGYG
+215 KIKIYGYG

-333 DSKAIRN
+333 DSKVISS

-349 KPANATSAQL
+349 KPADATSAQL

-413 IRNNGSPPVRIDFV
+413 IRNNGGLPVRLDFV

-433 PSPAPSLDGSFPDAE
+433 PSPAPSLEGSFPDAE

-537 LLLFGDC
+537 LVLFGDC
-544 VWDNRMLTQDCHNMS
+544 VWDNRMLTQDCRNMS

-594 NLLTSDRPD
+594 NLLSSDRPD

-639 IVFMGDDGDANIHMH
+639 IVFMGDDGDDNVHMH

-715 RPDQVSYENVLRLTD
+715 RPDQVSHENVLRLTD

-750 PYDGVEPTIGEAAVL
+750 PYDGVEPTIGETAVL

-778 RTVFVA
+778 RTVFVP
-784 QNKAINR
+784 QNNAINR

-862 DTQKKA
+862 DTQNKA

-876 TISGHI
+876 TICGHI

-889 GLVSATVR
+889 GLVSATIR

-910 AAADSAFTFYD
+910 AAADSAFAFYD

-932 IKNGKFHLSF
+932 IKNGKFNISF
-942 AVPMDINYSDK
+942 AVPLDINYSDK

-958 FHAVSDD
+958 FHAVSSD

-987 DSIGPSIFC
+987 DSIGPSIYC

-1066 YYQIPELSA
+1066 YYQLPELSA

-1153 ESGVSTNGAYTSTW
+1153 ESGVSTGGAYTSTW

>member
-19 GANAQRFFNLA
+19 GANAQRFFNLT

-55 SLYTVSILYPE
+55 SLYTVNILYPE

-135 KASATKGNET
+135 STTEGNET

-156 NDALTTDNNAL
+156 NDALTTGNNAL

-333 DSKAIRN
+333 DSKAISS

-366 SSSSVEVL
+366 YSSSVEVL

-413 IRNNGSPPVRIDFV
+413 IKNNGSSPVRIDFV

-433 PSPAPSLDGSFPDAE
+433 PSSAPSLDGSFPDAE

-544 VWDNRMLTQDCHNMS
+544 VWDNRMLTQDCRNMS

-621 DKTIGYVE
+621 DKTIGYIE

-715 RPDQVSYENVLRLTD
+715 RPDQVSHENVLRLTD

-778 RTVFVA
+778 RTVFVPE
-784 QNKAINR
+784 NKAINR

-932 IKNGKFHLSF
+932 IKNGKFNLSF

-958 FHAVSDD
+958 FHAVSSD

>member
-66 FIDMTRTDIANYE
+66 FIDMTRTDLANYE

-135 KASATKGNET
+135 SATKGNET

-156 NDALTTDNNAL
+156 NDALTTGNNAL

-202 ESLIRKAGFSSLS
+202 ESLIKKAGFSSLS

-242 KEVATYDRGKSRL
+242 KEVATYDRGKSLL

-333 DSKAIRN
+333 DSKAISS

-349 KPANATSAQL
+349 KPADATSAQL

-389 KYYAGNEAMKTY
+389 KYYAGNEALKTY

-413 IRNNGSPPVRIDFV
+413 IRNNGSSPVRLDFV

-466 VIIIPTSQKLLKQA
+466 VIIIPTSQKLQKQA

-544 VWDNRMLTQDCHNMS
+544 VWDNRMLTQDCRNMS

-715 RPDQVSYENVLRLTD
+715 RPDQVSHENVLRLTD

-778 RTVFVA
+778 RTVFVPE
-784 QNKAINR
+784 NKAINR

-932 IKNGKFHLSF
+932 IKNGKFNLSF

-958 FHAVSDD
+958 FHAVSSD

-1126 NHDRVGTTMDVDID
+1126 THDRMGTTMDVDID

-1153 ESGVSTNGAYTSTW
+1153 ESGVSTDGAYTSTW

>member
-135 KASATKGNET
+135 SATKGNET

-156 NDALTTDNNAL
+156 NDALTTDNNSL
-167 AKNSSAAERYAA
+167 AKNSSAAEIYAA

-333 DSKAIRN
+333 DSKAISS

-413 IRNNGSPPVRIDFV
+413 IRNNGSPPVRLDFV

-544 VWDNRMLTQDCHNMS
+544 VWDNRMLTQDCRNMS

-594 NLLTSDRPD
+594 NLLTSDLPD

-702 SSGALIFD
+702 SSGALTFD

-715 RPDQVSYENVLRLTD
+715 RPDQVSHENVLRLTD

-778 RTVFVA
+778 RTVFVPE
-784 QNKAINR
+784 NKAINR

-932 IKNGKFHLSF
+932 IKNGKFNLSF

-958 FHAVSDD
+958 FHAVSSD

-1126 NHDRVGTTMDVDID
+1126 NHNRMGTTMDVDID

-1153 ESGVSTNGAYTSTW
+1153 ESGVSTDGAYTSTW

>member
-50 DNYDD
+50 NNYDD

-66 FIDMTRTDIANYE
+66 FIDMTRNDIANYE

-135 KASATKGNET
+135 SATKGNET
-145 LAKGYGAMANI
+145 FAKDNGAMANI
-156 NDALTTDNNAL
+156 NDAFGNNAL

-333 DSKAIRN
+333 DSKAISS

-374 HNGASLGTITISVPA
+374 HNGVSLGTITISVPA
-389 KYYAGNEAMKTY
+389 KYYSGNEAMKTY

-413 IRNNGSPPVRIDFV
+413 IRNNGSSPVRLDFV

-544 VWDNRMLTQDCHNMS
+544 VWDNRMLTQDCRNMS

-715 RPDQVSYENVLRLTD
+715 RPDQVSHENVLRLTD

-778 RTVFVA
+778 RTVFVPE
-784 QNKAINR
+784 NKAINR

-932 IKNGKFHLSF
+932 IKNGKFNLSF

-958 FHAVSDD
+958 FHAVSSD

-1066 YYQIPELSA
+1066 YYQLPELSA

-1167 NLCTDSGQQLQTG
+1167 DLCTDNGQQLQTG

>member
-55 SLYTVSILYPE
+55 SLYNVSILYPE

-135 KASATKGNET
+135 SATKGNET
-145 LAKGYGAMANI
+145 FAKGNGAMANI
-156 NDALTTDNNAL
+156 NDAFGNNAL

-215 KIKVYGYG
+215 KIKIYGYG

-285 TETTNSEEEPL
+285 TETTDSEDEPL
-296 KADSAAFISAF
+296 KADSASFVSAF

-319 VDGYAWYHGGRNLY
+319 VDGYAWYHGGRNLF
-333 DSKAIRN
+333 DSKAISN
-340 GSSQKVVLS
+340 GNSQKVVLS
-349 KPANATSAQL
+349 KPTDATTAQL

-366 SSSSVEVL
+366 STSSVEVL
-374 HNGASLGTITISVPA
+374 QNGALLGTITISVPA
-389 KYYAGNEAMKTY
+389 AQYYSANEAMKTF
-401 TISSQ
+401 TISSR

-413 IRNNGSPPVRIDFV
+413 IRNNNGSPVRIDFV

-433 PSPAPSLDGSFPDAE
+433 PVSAPTLSASFPDAE

-544 VWDNRMLTQDCHNMS
+544 VWDNRMLTQDCRNMS

-594 NLLTSDRPD
+594 NLLSSDRPD

-639 IVFMGDDGDANIHMH
+639 IVFMGDDGDDNVHMH

-715 RPDQVSYENVLRLTD
+715 RPDQVSHENVLRLTD

-750 PYDGVEPTIGEAAVL
+750 PYDGVEPTIGETAVL

-778 RTVFVA
+778 RTVFVP

-830 KLQYQLLGDPAVALH
+830 KLQYQLLGDPAVSLH

-889 GLVSATVR
+889 GLISATIR

-910 AAADSAFTFYD
+910 AAADSAFAFYD

-932 IKNGKFHLSF
+932 IKNGKFNISF

-958 FHAVSDD
+958 FHAVSSD
-965 KQMLAHG
+965 KLMLAHG
-972 YCTNFIVGGTATVDN
+972 YCTNFIVGGTAAVDN
-987 DSIGPSIFC
+987 DSIGPSIYC

-1066 YYQIPELSA
+1066 YYQLPELSA

>member
-126 LKVEAKAKA
+126 LKLEAKA

-156 NDALTTDNNAL
+156 NDALATDNNAL

-333 DSKAIRN
+333 YSKAISN

-349 KPANATSAQL
+349 KPADATSAQL

-366 SSSSVEVL
+366 SWSSVEVL

-401 TISSQ
+401 TITSQ

-413 IRNNGSPPVRIDFV
+413 IKNNGNPPVRIDFV

-715 RPDQVSYENVLRLTD
+715 RPDQVSHENVLRLTD

-750 PYDGVEPTIGEAAVL
+750 PYDGVEPTIGETAVL

-778 RTVFVA
+778 RTVFVP

-868 TLQAGSIA
+868 TLKAGSIA

-932 IKNGKFHLSF
+932 IKNSKFHLSF

-958 FHAVSDD
+958 FHAVSSD

-972 YCTNFIVGGTATVDN
+972 YCTNFIVGGTAAVDN

-1043 MAKTYTLND
+1043 MAKTYMLND

-1153 ESGVSTNGAYTSTW
+1153 ESGVSTDGAYTSTW